1 VNLANT
7 LTLGRILVA
16 PLVAW
21 FPFSPSWSVRLA
33 GFALFLVAAITDY
46 WDGKI
51 ARSQNIVTDL
61 GKLLDP
67 LADKLLLVATLIPIY
82 LIQRVPPETS
92 GVRDFDFVTPMGT
105 AGLPLWALVVVLGR
119 ELAMTI
125 FRQAASR
132 RGVIIAAIGPA
143 KWKTGFQW
151 TWVGSAF
158 FWFAAVTAAHD
169 YAWGGHAAWE
179 AFARFNGAVGVVS
192 MWGAVALTVYSLGLY
207 IRRYG
212 GVLVGR
218 APAPDRS

>member
-1 VNLANT
+1 MNLANT
-7 LTLGRILVA
+7 LTIGRIIVA

-33 GFALFLVAAITDY
+33 GFFLFLAAAITDY

-67 LADKLLLVATLIPIY
+67 LADKLLLLTTLVPIY
-82 LIQRVPPETS
+82 LIQRTPPDS
-92 GVRDFDFVTPMGT
+92 SAIRDFDFITPVGT
-105 AGLPLWALVVVLGR
+105 VGLPLWALIVVLGR
-119 ELAMTI
+119 ELLMTL

-132 RGVIIAAIGPA
+132 KGVIIAAIGPA

-151 TWVGSAF
+151 TWVGAAF
-158 FWFAAVTAAHD
+158 FWFAALSAAHRYGWLD
-169 YAWGGHAAWE
+169 TTLWGWY
-179 AFARFNGAVGVVS
+179 ARFNGTVGAVS
-192 MWGAVALTVYSLGLY
+192 MWGAIALTLYSLWLY

-218 APAPDRS
+218 TPAAPSR